1 MEERE
6 LATGTAGPTRARIE
20 AKTLRTDRWWVYPL
34 SLAGILG
41 FFVVYATVRI
51 FMNDYYWAADEHY
64 LTPVYSPCI
73 SDSCVDGSS
82 HFGTFLP
89 EMPVFIPIALITFV
103 ILAGFRGTCYYYRKA
118 GYRSF
123 FLSPMAC
130 AVAEPHKSYS
140 GETKLPL
147 ILLNAHRYFFYGAF
161 LFGAINIYDAI
172 LAFHGEDGGV
182 GVGLGTVIILINLV
196 ALWAYTLSCHACRHV
211 VGGRLRNFSKHPL
224 RYRYWTLV
232 SKLNTRHG
240 QYAMISLFT
249 VIFTDFYIMAISAGW
264 FSDPRII
271 N

>member
-1 MEERE
+1 M
-6 LATGTAGPTRARIE
+6 ATGTAGPTRARIE

-130 AVAEPHKSYS
+130 AVPEPHKAYS

-182 GVGLGTVIILINLV
+182 GIGLGTVIILINLV

-211 VGGRLRNFSKHPL
+211 VGGRLRNFGKHPL

-249 VIFTDFYIMAISAGW
+249 VIFTDFYIMAVSAGW